1 MNLSFSDFLNENK
14 KEKQPDIKQQLAEL
28 QIMLESAKNRFSQIS
43 DSDLAE
49 ACIFEINSLNARY
62 RYLLKC
68 AKSNISA

>member
-1 MNLSFSDFLNENK
+1 MNFSFSDFLNDNK
-14 KEKQPDIKQQLAEL
+14 KEKKQDIKKEL
-28 QIMLESAKNRFSQIS
+28 EELKIMLESARNRFSEAY

-68 AKSNISA
+68 AKTDASA

>member
-1 MNLSFSDFLNENK
+1 MKFNFQSFSETDKQEN
-14 KEKQPDIKQQLAEL
+14 QPDIKEQLAQL
-28 QIMLESAKNRFSQIS
+28 QIMLESAKNRFSQLS

-68 AKSNISA
+68 AKAESA